1 MNPYDNYIDR
11 LRTAGTLS
19 REEFADL
26 IENRDKVDRDAL
38 QKTAVGIRRS
48 IYGDEVYIRGLIEF
62 SSYCRNDCLYCGLR
76 RSNGKAERYRLTP
89 EEILE
94 AASYG
99 HEIGFRT
106 FVLQGGED
114 PYYTA
119 DRIAKIVSSIKEIF
133 PDSAVTLSIGERN
146 YEEYKLWKDAGC
158 DRYLLRHETADG
170 EHYAKLHPE
179 EMSLENRKNCLYE
192 LKSLGYQVGCGF
204 MVGSPYQTAQT
215 LAEDMLFIKDLKPE
229 MVGIG
234 PFIPHHDTPFKDEP
248 AGSADL
254 TLFMLSLIR
263 IMLPEVLL
271 PATTALGTLDPL
283 GREKGLK
290 AGANVLMPNLSP
302 LSVRKKYL
310 LYDNKICLGEEGA
323 ECLACLGKRVK
334 NAGFV
339 TVMTRGDHIKYTT
352 KENR

>member
-26 IENRDKVDRDAL
+26 IENRDKVDTDAL

-48 IYGDEVYIRGLIEF
+48 IYGDEVFIRGLIEF
-62 SSYCRNDCLYCGLR
+62 SSCCRNDCLYCGLR

-106 FVLQGGED
+106 FVLQGGDD

-119 DRIAKIVSSIKEIF
+119 DRIAKIVSSIKEYF

-170 EHYAKLHPE
+170 EHYSKLHPE
-179 EMSLENRKNCLYE
+179 EMSLENRKKCLYE

-234 PFIPHHDTPFKDEP
+234 PFIPHHDTIFAGCR
-248 AGSADL
+248 AGSAEQTTRL
-254 TLFMLSLIR
+254 LSVIR
-263 IMLPEVLL
+263 LMLPDVLL
-271 PATTALGTLDPL
+271 PATTALGSVDAF
-283 GREKGLK
+283 GREKGIL
-290 AGANVLMPNLSP
+290 AGANVVMPNLSP
-302 LSVRKKYL
+302 REVRKKYL
-310 LYDNKICLGEEGA
+310 LYDNKICIGDDA
-323 ECLACLGKRVK
+323 AACIGCMSARVSK
-334 NAGFV
+334 TGYQLIV
-339 TVMTRGDHIKYTT
+339 SRGDHVRFKRT
-352 KENR
+352 E